1 MALINKKYHKLAATD
16 DYLLDPLVLAQAWK
30 KSNQHIR
37 MTNWYAD
44 TFELDRATADIEA
57 NLKHWLK
64 TLDEEKL
71 SFTPLKLIPA
81 PKTSRWGFVEFTL
94 TPENLINRRISELGH
109 THDWQPTPKEDEEV
123 KTLRP
128 LAHIAIKEQTVFTSL
143 MMCIAD
149 DVETLQG
156 DSSTIFD
163 EVHSKGVVNYGNRLF
178 CQFFDDKAQF
188 SWGNSTTYSKFFVD
202 YRKFLE
208 RSRHFGN
215 IALSQRMPSEVVY
228 EIHLDL
234 AKFFDC
240 IDRKQLIGKIKA
252 LVEPNVWKRT
262 KTLYGKPNKNYL
274 CKLLEAFDKWDWDE
288 ESPKLYKAVCATNET
303 ASIPNGI
310 PQGLVAGGF
319 FANIYM
325 LDFDAWFNELIGK
338 DFADNIHLVD
348 YSRYVD
354 DMRLIVVAKADETAA
369 GIKAIIEEKINEKL
383 SGLKL
388 KLNDEKTVIERFT
401 PKRGGISQK
410 LNDIQKKVSGPISIN
425 EIDEHLGHLEG
436 LVTLSAQLTDNSNGT
451 ENTNPLATIEKPLQD
466 VREDTLL
473 RFCANKIHTLL
484 KQKRSMIA
492 QEVDVNGAP
501 IAGGWDYLQE
511 HMGRKFISAWSRDP
525 SLVLL
530 LKKGLEFFPDKRLIE
545 IVFEQLLSVLNRTA
559 KESQVACY
567 CLCEIYR
574 HSATV
579 IHSKERW
586 AFPAHAEVDEFFEYL
601 QNKAIS
607 LLDSATHESLAKQAR
622 FYCLVMN
629 DSPLDK
635 ETSDKNF
642 NFITKVMKGYRNISR
657 VITQE
662 DFVANSLLAFQMGH
676 DKKAVIKAISCFLE
690 KLSTKNSKEKSLSR
704 TDVRYFIKKISV
716 ESPELFNQLVSYAK
730 SQSLTWGKANN
741 NLINNTGY
749 YQKAITTPFN
759 KLERAVPLLG
769 ILKRHDNPFRH
780 ENAVLKLLA
789 SLLSEDDGLFEQR
802 IDILNSNIRCEHWN
816 ELQSLDV
823 ELNLEAK
830 FIESNDDAYPI
841 PEWVKNEH
849 VKLFH
854 IGTFLRSCL
863 LGKLD
868 WTGFNA
874 KSQTGVG
881 YKGINTSFA
890 KRKLGMMHS
899 AETIGGHTAPMSN
912 WLSSLL
918 FRLLQWPGVQVN
930 DTYNNWPKSWD
941 LGSLRTLVNKRIE
954 EQKKLYCKLTEMP
967 GYIERV
973 DLGWENDKK
982 ALNVVMVQS
991 LLPLKGDFSKYGF
1004 LLDNNSYRAK
1014 HRRHVASV
1022 AELILHKINSQNSID
1037 DDKYKKTDIDLIVW
1051 PELAVNI
1058 EDIDILEQLA
1068 DKTGAMLFT
1077 GLTFMNLENI
1087 AGPNNVGMWLIPN
1100 KQKGGR
1106 QFIRRFQGKQHM
1118 MADEKGHAMPWR
1130 PYQLFIELVHPAFP
1144 NESGFKL
1151 TGAICYDATDI
1162 KLSADLK
1169 DKSDAFIVPALNK
1182 DVATFDSMV
1191 DSLYYHMYQ
1200 HVVLVNTGEFGGS
1213 VAKAPYK
1220 EKYDK
1225 LITHVHGSHQ
1235 VSISSFEMNMFDFRD
1250 IGGSY
1255 RSNKKPKTKPAG

>member
-1 MALINKKYHKLAATD
+1 
-16 DYLLDPLVLAQAWK
+16 
-30 KSNQHIR
+30 
-37 MTNWYAD
+37 
-44 TFELDRATADIEA
+44 
-57 NLKHWLK
+57 
-64 TLDEEKL
+64 
-71 SFTPLKLIPA
+71 
-81 PKTSRWGFVEFTL
+81 
-94 TPENLINRRISELGH
+94 
-109 THDWQPTPKEDEEV
+109 
-123 KTLRP
+123 
-128 LAHIAIKEQTVFTSL
+128 
-143 MMCIAD
+143 
-149 DVETLQG
+149 
-156 DSSTIFD
+156 
-163 EVHSKGVVNYGNRLF
+163 
-178 CQFFDDKAQF
+178 
-188 SWGNSTTYSKFFVD
+188 
-202 YRKFLE
+202 
-208 RSRHFGN
+208 
-215 IALSQRMPSEVVY
+215 MPSETVY

-234 AKFFDC
+234 EKFYDC
-240 IDRKQLIGKIKA
+240 IVRVQLNSKIKA
-252 LVEPNVWKRT
+252 LVEPESLKNT
-262 KTLYGKPNKNYL
+262 SILSSDTNKNHL
-274 CKLLEAFDKWDWDE
+274 HKLLEAFDNWDWDN
-288 ESPKLYKAVCATNET
+288 ESPELYRTVCASNESAT
-303 ASIPNGI
+303 IPKGI

-319 FANIYM
+319 LANIYM
-325 LDFDAWFNELIGK
+325 LDFDAWFNKLIGK
-338 DFADNIHLVD
+338 DLAENINLVD

-354 DMRLIVVAKADETAA
+354 DMRLIVIAKSDKNAADV
-369 GIKAIIEEKINEKL
+369 KKLIEEKINEQL

-388 KLNDEKTVIERFT
+388 TLNKEKTVVERFT

-410 LNDIQKKVSGPISIN
+410 LNDIQKKVSGPISLN

-436 LVTLSAQLTDNSNGT
+436 LVTLAAQLTDNAKDK
-451 ENTNPLATIEKPLQD
+451 ENTNPLARIEKPLQD

-492 QEVDVNGAP
+492 QEVDLDGIP

-511 HMGRKFISAWSRDP
+511 HMARKFISAWSRDP

-545 IVFEQLLSVLNRTA
+545 IVFEQLSSVLKRTE

-574 HSATV
+574 HSSTV
-579 IHSKERW
+579 IHAKDRW
-586 AFPAHAEVDEFFEYL
+586 AFPAHAEVEEFFEYL
-601 QNKAIS
+601 KNKAIS
-607 LLDSATHESLAKQAR
+607 LLDSANHELLAKQAR

-635 ETSDKNF
+635 DTSDQNF
-642 NFITKVMKGYRNISR
+642 NFITKMMKGYRSISSTLTR
-657 VITQE
+657 E

-690 KLSTKNSKEKSLSR
+690 KLSTKDRKDNSLSC
-704 TDVRYFIKKISV
+704 TDVRYFIKKVSV
-716 ESPELFNQLVSYAK
+716 ESPALFNQLASYAK
-730 SQSLTWGKANN
+730 SQSLIWLKANN
-741 NLINNTGY
+741 NLVSNTGY
-749 YQKAITTPFN
+749 YQKAITTPLN
-759 KLERAVPLLG
+759 KIEKGVPLLG
-769 ILKRHDNPFRH
+769 MIKRHDNPFRH
-780 ENAVLKLLA
+780 ENSILKLLA
-789 SLLSEDDGLFEQR
+789 SLLKEDDELFEQR
-802 IDILNSNIRCEHWN
+802 IDILNSNIACAQWGS
-816 ELQSLDV
+816 LQSLDV
-823 ELNLEAK
+823 ELTIDVK
-830 FIESNDDAYPI
+830 FIETSDDAYPI
-841 PEWVKNEH
+841 PDWVNDEH
-849 VKLFH
+849 IKLFH

-874 KSQTGVG
+874 KTQIGVG

-899 AETIGGHTAPMSN
+899 AEALGGHIAPMSN

-930 DTYNNWPKSWD
+930 DTYNNWPKHWS
-941 LGSLRTLVNKRIE
+941 LESLRLLVDKRID
-954 EQKKLYCKLTEMP
+954 EQRELYCKLTHMP

-973 DLGWENDKK
+973 DLGWDKSK
-982 ALNVVMVQS
+982 KTLNVVMVQS
-991 LLPLKGDFSKYGF
+991 LLPLKCDFSKYGF
-1004 LLDNNSYRAK
+1004 LLDDNSYRAK

-1022 AELILHKINSQNSID
+1022 AELILHKINSQNSIND
-1037 DDKYKKTDIDLIVW
+1037 GNYKKVDIDLIVW

-1068 DKTGAMLFT
+1068 DKTGAMIFT

-1106 QFIRRFQGKQHM
+1106 QFIRRFQGKKHM

-1130 PYQLFIELVHPAFP
+1130 PYQLFVELIHPAFP

-1250 IGGSY
+1250 VGIGMKSG
-1255 RSNKKPKTKPAG
+1255 KAEKTKPAGCQDT